1 VRYRISTL
9 HIQEKNNEHDV
20 FRAFADANDRDKI
33 NGLINAGLVKTG
45 TLVLMERDID
55 SFTDFENDS
64 GNETGIAAFDRSGG
78 DASGGSGSLGKV
90 ELYEADRYGL
100 SEYLSAN
107 REGFAIGTSES
118 TIREELSYKNAAIYV
133 LRLDKKIVSSVTVWD
148 HDDETVAT
156 ENIFTLPQYRN
167 RHFMTRVLATALA
180 NAKARGIKKARLTV
194 YSENDSAVRIYQK
207 LGYTITKHII
217 EFGEDTG
224 LK

>member
-1 VRYRISTL
+1 MRYRISTL

-45 TLVLMERDID
+45 MLVLMERDID
-55 SFTDFENDS
+55 FFTGFENDS
-64 GNETGIAAFDRSGG
+64 GNAPGIVAFNRFSD
-78 DASGGSGSLGKV
+78 DASDTARI
-90 ELYEADRYGL
+90 ELYEADNCGL
-100 SEYLSAN
+100 NEYLDAN
-107 REGFAIGTSES
+107 REGFAIGTSEA

-148 HDDETVAT
+148 HDDETAAT
-156 ENIFTLPQYRN
+156 ENIFTLPKYRN
-167 RHFMTRVLATALA
+167 RHFMTRILGTALA
-180 NAKARGIKKARLTV
+180 DAKARGIKKARLTV
-194 YSENDSAVRIYQK
+194 YSENDGAVRIYQK